1 MPLSR
6 AEHGWL
12 QARSHSF
19 QAMMQLNL
27 ANSTRT
33 RIMLDLKTLRA
44 QPDAIK
50 IQLRN
55 KGIAGAPELIEQTLD
70 LDAQRRAILT
80 QVEELKRER
89 NDVSTRVGKAK
100 KNGEDAD
107 DLLSRGTELATQITD
122 LDAQSR
128 EIDERLNAL
137 MLEIPNGHHQSAPIG
152 AGEEQNV
159 EVKRWGEPR
168 QFDFEPKPHW
178 EIGEN
183 LGILDFESAAKI
195 SGARFYVLKKAG
207 AKLER
212 ALIAWMLDLHTSK
225 NGYEE
230 VLPPVLVR
238 SSAMEGVGILPKFAE
253 DAYKIEGQDLWLIPT
268 AEVPVTGLH
277 RDEILDASNL
287 PIKYAA
293 YSPCFRSE
301 AGSAG
306 RDTRGMIRVHQFD
319 KVELVWFTSPEDS
332 YQALEELRG
341 HAEMVLELL
350 ELPYRTLEHATGD
363 LGFKATKAYDPEVWF
378 PAQNAYREISSCS
391 NFEAFQARRSNIR
404 YRPLGENGK
413 LSKPEF
419 VHTLNGSGLAIG
431 RTMAAI
437 LENFQNADGSVT
449 VPAVLWNYMGGLEII
464 TK

>member
-1 MPLSR
+1 
-6 AEHGWL
+6 
-12 QARSHSF
+12 
-19 QAMMQLNL
+19 
-27 ANSTRT
+27 
-33 RIMLDLKTLRA
+33 MLDLKTLRA
-44 QPDAIK
+44 QPDAIQT
-50 IQLRN
+50 QLRN
-55 KGIAGAPELIEQTLD
+55 KGIAGAPELIDQTLD
-70 LDAQRRAILT
+70 LDAQRRAMLT
-80 QVEELKRER
+80 NVEELKRER
-89 NDVSTRVGKAK
+89 NEVSARVGKAK
-100 KNGEDAD
+100 KNGENAD
-107 DLLSRGTELATQITD
+107 DLLARGTQLATQITD

-128 EIDERLNAL
+128 AVDEALNAL
-137 MLEIPNGHHQSAPIG
+137 MLELPNGHHASAPIG
-152 AGEEQNV
+152 AGEDDNV
-159 EVKRWGEPR
+159 EVKKWGEVPP
-168 QFDFEPKPHW
+168 FDFEPKPHW

-195 SGARFYVLKKAG
+195 SGARFYVLKGAG

-212 ALIAWMLDLHTSK
+212 ALISWMLDLHTSQ

-277 RDEILDASNL
+277 RDEILDAARL

-319 KVELVWFTSPEDS
+319 KVELVWFVAPDDS
-332 YQALEELRG
+332 YDALEQLRA
-341 HAEMVLELL
+341 HAEMVLEGL
-350 ELPYRTLEHATGD
+350 ELPYRTLEHCTGD

-404 YRPLGENGK
+404 YRPVGEGGK
-413 LSKPEF
+413 PGKPEF

-437 LENFQNADGSVT
+437 LENFQNADGSVR
-449 VPAVLWNYMGGLEII
+449 VPAVLRSYMGGMEVLARG
-464 TK
+464 T

>member
-1 MPLSR
+1 
-6 AEHGWL
+6 
-12 QARSHSF
+12 
-19 QAMMQLNL
+19 
-27 ANSTRT
+27 
-33 RIMLDLKTLRA
+33 MLDLKTLRA
-44 QPDAIK
+44 EPDAIK
-50 IQLRN
+50 LQLHN
-55 KGIAGAPELIEQTLD
+55 KGLAEAPALVDQILE
-70 LDAQRRAILT
+70 LDAQRRAMLT

-89 NDVSTRVGKAK
+89 NDVSARVGRAK
-100 KNGEDAD
+100 KNGESAD
-107 DLLSRGTELATQITD
+107 DLIEKGTALAGGITNLDVDLRKVDEL
-122 LDAQSR
+122 LD
-128 EIDERLNAL
+128 AL
-137 MLEIPNGHHQSAPIG
+137 MLEVPNGHHESAPIG
-152 AGEEQNV
+152 RGEDDNV
-159 EVKRWGEPR
+159 EVKKWGEIP

-207 AKLER
+207 ARLER
-212 ALIAWMLDLHTSK
+212 ALISWMLNLHTTR

-238 SSAMEGVGILPKFAE
+238 SSAMEGVGVLPKFAE
-253 DAYKIEGQDLWLIPT
+253 DAYKIVGEDLWLIPT

-277 RDEILDASNL
+277 RDEILEAARL

-306 RDTRGMIRVHQFD
+306 RDTRGMIRVHQFN
-319 KVELVWFTSPEDS
+319 KVELVWFVAPENS
-332 YQALEELRG
+332 YQALEELRA

-350 ELPYRTLEHATGD
+350 GLPYRTMEHATGD

-404 YRPLGENGK
+404 YRPIGDGGK
-413 LSKPEF
+413 PGKPEF

-449 VPAVLWNYMGGLEII
+449 IPAVLRGYMGGLEAIERG
-464 TK
+464 T

>member
-1 MPLSR
+1 
-6 AEHGWL
+6 
-12 QARSHSF
+12 
-19 QAMMQLNL
+19 
-27 ANSTRT
+27 
-33 RIMLDLKTLRA
+33 MLDIKTLRA
-44 QPDAIK
+44 EPDAIK

-55 KGIAGAPELIEQTLD
+55 KGIAGAAELIDQTLQ
-70 LDAQRRAILT
+70 LDEERRNLLVKA
-80 QVEELKRER
+80 EEFKRRR
-89 NDVSTRVGKAK
+89 NDVSAQVGKAK
-100 KNGEDAD
+100 KNGENAD
-107 DLLSRGTELATQITD
+107 ELLARGTDLAAQITE
-122 LDAQSR
+122 LDAQMR
-128 EIDERLNAL
+128 HIDDRLNVV
-137 MLEIPNGHHQSAPIG
+137 MLEIPNGHHESAPIG
-152 AGEEQNV
+152 TGEEQNV
-159 EVKRWGEPR
+159 EVKKWGEIPA
-168 QFDFEPKPHW
+168 FDFEAKPHW

-195 SGARFYVLKKAG
+195 SGSRFYVLKGAG

-212 ALIAWMLDLHTSK
+212 ALISWMLDLHTQS

-230 VLPPVLVR
+230 ILPPVLVR
-238 SSAMEGVGILPKFAE
+238 SSAMQGVGILPKFAE
-253 DAYKIEGQDLWLIPT
+253 DAYKVENEDLWLIPT

-277 RDEILDASNL
+277 GDEILDAARL

-319 KVELVWFTSPEDS
+319 KVELVWFVAPDKS
-332 YQALEELRG
+332 YEALEELRS
-341 HAEMVLELL
+341 HAEMVLEQL
-350 ELPYRTLEHATGD
+350 ELPYRTMEHATGD

-404 YRPLGENGK
+404 FRPIGENGK
-413 LSKPEF
+413 PGKPDF
-419 VHTLNGSGLAIG
+419 VHTLNGSALAVG

-449 VPAVLWNYMGGLEII
+449 IPAVLRGYMGGLEKIE
-464 TK
+464 

>member
-1 MPLSR
+1 
-6 AEHGWL
+6 
-12 QARSHSF
+12 
-19 QAMMQLNL
+19 
-27 ANSTRT
+27 
-33 RIMLDLKTLRA
+33 MLDLKTLRA
-44 QPDAIK
+44 EPDAIQT
-50 IQLRN
+50 QLRN
-55 KGIAGAPELIEQTLD
+55 KGIGGGAELVDAILKLD
-70 LDAQRRAILT
+70 EQRRDLLGQT
-80 QVEELKRER
+80 EELKRQR
-89 NDVSTRVGKAK
+89 NDVSARVGKAK
-100 KNGEDAD
+100 KNGENAD
-107 DLLSRGTELATQITD
+107 ELVARGTELAAQITG
-122 LDAQSR
+122 LDAQIR
-128 EIDERLNAL
+128 EVDDKLNAA
-137 MLEIPNGHHQSAPIG
+137 MLEIPNGHHESAPIG
-152 AGEEQNV
+152 EGEDDNV
-159 EVKRWGEPR
+159 EVRKWGEPPT
-168 QFDFEPKPHW
+168 FDFEAKPHW

-195 SGARFYVLKKAG
+195 SGSRFYVLKGAG

-212 ALIAWMLDLHTSK
+212 ALISWMLDLHTTE

-238 SSAMEGVGILPKFAE
+238 SSAMQGVGILPKFAE
-253 DAYKIEGQDLWLIPT
+253 DAYKVENQDLWLIPT

-277 RDEILDASNL
+277 SDEILDASRL

-319 KVELVWFTSPEDS
+319 KVELVWFVAPDQS
-332 YQALEELRG
+332 YEALEELRA
-341 HAEMVLELL
+341 HAEMVLEQL
-350 ELPYRTLEHATGD
+350 ELPYRTMEHATGD

-404 YRPLGENGK
+404 FRPVGDSGK
-413 LSKPEF
+413 PGKPDF
-419 VHTLNGSGLAIG
+419 VHTLNGSALAVG

-449 VPAVLWNYMGGLEII
+449 IPAVLRGYMGGLEKIE
-464 TK
+464 K

>member
-1 MPLSR
+1 
-6 AEHGWL
+6 
-12 QARSHSF
+12 
-19 QAMMQLNL
+19 
-27 ANSTRT
+27 
-33 RIMLDLKTLRA
+33 MLDLKTLRA
-44 QPDAIK
+44 EPDAIK
-50 IQLRN
+50 AQLEN
-55 KGIAGAPELIEQTLD
+55 KGIAGAPELIDQTLE
-70 LDAQRRAILT
+70 LDAQRRALLVR
-80 QVEELKRER
+80 VEEFKRER
-89 NDVSTRVGKAK
+89 NDVSARVGKAK
-100 KNGEDAD
+100 KKGEDAE
-107 DLLSRGTELATQITD
+107 DLMMRGAELAMHITT

-128 EIDERLNAL
+128 EIDQQLNAL

-152 AGEEQNV
+152 AGEAQNV

-168 QFDFEPKPHW
+168 QFEFEPKPHW
-178 EIGEN
+178 EIGES

-195 SGARFYVLKKAG
+195 SGARFYVLKGAG
-207 AKLER
+207 ARLER
-212 ALIAWMLDLHTSK
+212 ALIGWMLDLHTQA
-225 NGYEE
+225 NGYQE

-277 RDEILDASNL
+277 RDEILDAAQL

-319 KVELVWFTSPEDS
+319 KVELVWFVAPENS
-332 YQALEELRG
+332 YAALEELRA
-341 HAEMVLELL
+341 HAEMVLEKL

-404 YRPLGENGK
+404 YRPLDEGGK
-413 LSKPEF
+413 PGKPEF

-449 VPAVLWNYMGGLEII
+449 VPAVLRPYMGGLETIVR
-464 TK
+464 

>member
-1 MPLSR
+1 
-6 AEHGWL
+6 
-12 QARSHSF
+12 
-19 QAMMQLNL
+19 
-27 ANSTRT
+27 
-33 RIMLDLKTLRA
+33 MLDLKTLRA
-44 QPDAIK
+44 QPDAIQT
-50 IQLRN
+50 QLHN
-55 KGIAGAPELIEQTLD
+55 KGIAQAPALVDQILD
-70 LDAQRRAILT
+70 LDAQRRAMLT

-89 NDVSTRVGKAK
+89 NDVSARVGKAK
-100 KNGEDAD
+100 KNGEDAEN
-107 DLLSRGTELATQITD
+107 LLMRGGELAMHITT

-128 EIDERLNAL
+128 VIDEQLNAV
-137 MLEIPNGHHQSAPIG
+137 MLEIPNGHHASVPIG
-152 AGEEQNV
+152 KGEDDNV
-159 EVKRWGEPR
+159 EVKKWGEVPT
-168 QFDFEPKPHW
+168 FDFEPKPHW

-195 SGARFYVLKKAG
+195 SGARFYVLKGAG
-207 AKLER
+207 AKMER
-212 ALIAWMLDLHTSK
+212 ALISWMLDLHTTR

-253 DAYKIEGQDLWLIPT
+253 DAYKIENEDLWLIPT

-277 RDEILDASNL
+277 RDEILDAARL

-306 RDTRGMIRVHQFD
+306 RDTRGMIRVHQFN
-319 KVELVWFTSPEDS
+319 KVELVWFVAPENS
-332 YQALEELRG
+332 YQALEELRA

-350 ELPYRTLEHATGD
+350 ELPYRTMEHATGD

-378 PAQNAYREISSCS
+378 PAQNMYREISSCS

-404 YRPLGENGK
+404 YRPIAENGK
-413 LSKPEF
+413 PGKPEF

-449 VPAVLWNYMGGLEII
+449 VPKVLRSYMGRLEAI